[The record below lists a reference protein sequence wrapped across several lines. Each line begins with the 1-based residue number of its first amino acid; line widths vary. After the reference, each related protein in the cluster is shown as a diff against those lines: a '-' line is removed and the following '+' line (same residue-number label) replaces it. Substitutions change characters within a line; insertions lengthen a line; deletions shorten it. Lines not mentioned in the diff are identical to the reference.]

1 MKMKPV
7 SSPPLSL
14 IFLIAT
20 YSLIGWT
27 GHAYAARHA
36 HVSKPLKP
44 GTVFSDCRACPE
56 MVVLPP
62 GHFAMGSP
70 DAEAGRGDDEGPVHQ
85 VNVAA
90 FALGKTEITRA
101 QFAAF
106 VKSTKYATGDKCWTL
121 ENGKYEQ
128 RSERD
133 WRTPGYPQTDNHPVV
148 CINWSDAQAYAIW
161 LSRKTGKQYRLP
173 SEAEWEYAARGNTSS
188 ARYWG
193 DNPDEA
199 CAYANTA
206 DQSAQAHIQGAS
218 SWSVHQCIDGFA
230 YTAPVGSFKAN
241 AFELNDMLG
250 NVLEWTADSYHPS
263 YKDAPGDASVWQGDA
278 EKHVLRG
285 GSWNNGPS
293 NVRAA
298 MRAAKKPELRFS
310 IFGFRL
316 ARKLP

>member
-1 MKMKPV
+1 
-7 SSPPLSL
+7 
-14 IFLIAT
+14 
-20 YSLIGWT
+20 
-27 GHAYAARHA
+27 
-36 HVSKPLKP
+36 
-44 GTVFSDCRACPE
+44 

-70 DAEAGRGDDEGPVHQ
+70 DAEAGRSDDEGPVHQ

-106 VKSTKYATGDKCWTL
+106 VKQTKYATGDKCWTL

-133 WRTPGYPQTDNHPVV
+133 WRTPGYPQTDKHPVV

-241 AFELNDMLG
+241 AFGLNDMLG

-278 EKHVLRG
+278 EKRVLRG
-285 GSWNNGPS
+285 GSWNNAPS

-298 MRAAKKPELRFS
+298 MRDANKPELRFS